1 MLTSLKDFT
10 KKIIFRFINPPWNI
24 SYSQAG
30 EDAVIDFL
38 FSELGIKTPTYLELG
53 VQYPDIGNNT
63 YRFYLRRS
71 RGVLVE
77 ADKTLIPSIKA
88 KRPEDI
94 VINVGV
100 GVSDMDEMDFFIFDV
115 QGLNTFSKEE
125 AYKRNE
131 GRYKIKEIVKVRMV
145 SINRIIEENFKVV
158 PDFLSIDIEGL
169 DLSVLKTLDFER
181 FPIPVI
187 CAETCL
193 FSENHIRPRDNSI
206 AKFMLSKGY
215 FIYAD
220 TYINTFFVNEKW
232 FFSQGK
238 K

>member
-1 MLTSLKDFT
+1 MLTSLKDYT
-10 KKIIFRFINPPWNI
+10 KKFIFRFINPSWNV

-38 FSELGIKTPTYLELG
+38 FTELGLKTPTYLELG
-53 VQYPDIGNNT
+53 VHSPDMGNNT
-63 YRFYLRRS
+63 YRFYLRRA

-94 VINVGV
+94 ILNVGV
-100 GVSDMDEMDFFIFDV
+100 GVSDMDAMDFFIFDV

-131 GRYKIKEIVKVRMV
+131 GKYKIKEIVKVPMV

-169 DLSVLKTLDFER
+169 DLPVLKTLDFER

-193 FSENHIRPRDNSI
+193 YSENHIRPRDKSI
-206 AKFMLSKGY
+206 AEFMLSKGY

-232 FFSQGK
+232 FYSQGTK
-238 K
+238 

>member
-38 FSELGIKTPTYLELG
+38 FSELGLKTPSYLELG
-53 VQYPDIGNNT
+53 VHSPDMGNNT
-63 YRFYLRRS
+63 YRFYLRGS

-77 ADKTLIPSIKA
+77 ADKTLISAIKA
-88 KRPEDI
+88 KRPDDNI
-94 VINVGV
+94 LNIGV
-100 GVSDMDEMDFFIFDV
+100 GVSDEADADFFIFDV

-131 GRYKIKEIVKVRMV
+131 GTYKIKEIVKVPLI
-145 SINRIIEENFKVV
+145 SINRIIEENFKTL

-169 DLSVLKTLDFER
+169 DLQVLKTLDFQK
-181 FPIPVI
+181 FPVPVI
-187 CAETCL
+187 CAETCQY
-193 FSENHIRPRDNSI
+193 SENHVKPKDKSI
-206 AKFMLSKGY
+206 ENFLLSKGY
-215 FIYAD
+215 FVYAD
-220 TYINTFFVNEKW
+220 TYLNTFFVNEKW
-232 FFSQGK
+232 FYSQGAK
-238 K
+238 